1 MFSQMIYVVAISYM
15 KKGMVIFMEVYNKNR
30 DQNKSMHDEIRE
42 QNAKLKGA
50 PLREKLAYFREYYLK
65 GTLIAAAAV
74 ILVAYLAYAMLTSPS
89 DTAFAAFFYNDTGDS
104 SNTGLADGFAEYA
117 GIDTKEHEVY
127 IDATMNYYESESPN
141 YDIYMGLEK
150 AMAVISTG
158 ELDIIVG
165 DTATADYFARAEC
178 LHDVTQALPPDLL
191 EAFEDKL
198 YYAKV
203 GEGADE
209 LPVGI
214 YVTDSPKLNEYYY
227 YVNREPILCFVVNS
241 NSMENAIA
249 FLRYI
254 YLE

>member
-1 MFSQMIYVVAISYM
+1 
-15 KKGMVIFMEVYNKNR
+15 MEVYNKNR
-30 DQNKSMHDEIRE
+30 DQNKSLHDEIRE
-42 QNAKLKGA
+42 QNAKLKDA
-50 PLREKLAYFREYYLK
+50 SFREKLAYFREYYLK

-74 ILVAYLAYAMLTSPS
+74 IFVVYIAYSMLTSPS

-104 SNTGLADGFAEYA
+104 SNTGLIDGFVEYA
-117 GIDTKEHEVY
+117 GIDIKEHEAY
-127 IDATMNYYESESPN
+127 IDATMNYYESETPN

-158 ELDIIVG
+158 ELDVIVG
-165 DTATADYFARAEC
+165 DTAAIDYFARAEC
-178 LHDVTQALPPDLL
+178 LHDITQVLPPDLL
-191 EAFEDKL
+191 ESFGDRL
-198 YYAKV
+198 YYAGV
-203 GEGADE
+203 GENGGE

-227 YVNREPILCFVVNS
+227 YVNKEPILCFVVNS
-241 NSMENAIA
+241 NSMENAIS